1 VEQLERVRRDV
12 LAEDLGAAPGVVE
25 RKEHVPVGLGPRA
38 SRPVY
43 HQAMGGTAKLLLVK
57 KIMKFA

>member
-25 RKEHVPVGLGPRA
+25 REEHVPVGLCPRA

-43 HQAMGGTAKLLLVK
+43 HQAVGGTAQLLRC
-57 KIMKFA
+57 FF